1 MRKKIVAGNWKMN
14 KTLGDSEELTLEIM
28 EGVHI
33 ESPIVVILA
42 PPTPFLHRV
51 KALAFEHKAIKVSAQ
66 NCHEKE
72 SGAFTGEISVE
83 MLRSLYTDY
92 AIIGHSERRQ
102 YYNENDATLLLKIK
116 TLTKW
121 GIKAIYCCGEPFEI
135 REENQQYEYVLEQ
148 IKIALFN
155 LTAEEMANVTIA
167 YEPVWAI
174 GTGKTATAEQA
185 EEMHKFIRTTIEGKF
200 GKELADNLSIIYGG
214 SCNPSNAEEL
224 FAQNNIDGGLIGGA
238 SLKAREFLAI
248 IEAARTNL

>member
-83 MLRSLYTDY
+83 MLRSRHQNK
-92 AIIGHSERRQ
+92 IRR
-102 YYNENDATLLLKIK
+102 ND
-116 TLTKW
+116 
-121 GIKAIYCCGEPFEI
+121 
-135 REENQQYEYVLEQ
+135 
-148 IKIALFN
+148 
-155 LTAEEMANVTIA
+155 
-167 YEPVWAI
+167 
-174 GTGKTATAEQA
+174 
-185 EEMHKFIRTTIEGKF
+185 FIRLMEVLHKSMLRVGADITEDDRASGIINSLPVAVHA
-200 GKELADNLSIIYGG
+200 LAV
-214 SCNPSNAEEL
+214 
-224 FAQNNIDGGLIGGA
+224 
-238 SLKAREFLAI
+238 
-248 IEAARTNL
+248 